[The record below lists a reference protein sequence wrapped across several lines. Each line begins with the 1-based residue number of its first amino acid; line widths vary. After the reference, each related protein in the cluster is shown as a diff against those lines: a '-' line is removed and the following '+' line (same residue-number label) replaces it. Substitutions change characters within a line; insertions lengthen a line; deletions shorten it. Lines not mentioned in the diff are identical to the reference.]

1 MKYYE
6 IVQSGIE
13 RISQIAFQT
22 LDCITPIY
30 DRNYLAAPIS
40 NDNYPFVVHLN
51 HNKSFFSEMA
61 KAFKTKGQV
70 CKVRYIN
77 GNSGEELIT
86 NNRLS
91 EFSYFVN
98 TRHPLLHTTRIKPDI
113 TRDFQIIFHILDE
126 FIPQNEGSYLA
137 GPIST
142 GLAFHVLQSQYN
154 VSSLAELEQA
164 MGKNN
169 YLDNVRW
176 PNVKDGDVLAEH
188 LRSTEAQY
196 LINTGPLFIHNWQG
210 SDYMKMCYKIL
221 EHKVTRVYFHP
232 DWVYSSGAVEE
243 YIFCF
248 EKDIALLDVQGDPIT
263 LEEARKSLAR
273 AKDKLATLNTS
284 TNRIESLIARIE
296 NLE

>member
-1 MKYYE
+1 MQYYE

-13 RISQIAFQT
+13 RMNQIVFQA

-40 NDNYPFVVHLN
+40 DNNYPFVVQLN
-51 HNKSFFSEMA
+51 HNKNLFSEIA
-61 KAFKTKGQV
+61 KALETKGQV
-70 CKVRYIN
+70 CKARYIN
-77 GNSGEELIT
+77 GNSGEELVPSH
-86 NNRLS
+86 RFS

-98 TRHPLLHTTRIKPDI
+98 TRHPLLRSTYIKPDI

-126 FIPQNEGSYLA
+126 FIPQNKGSYLA

-142 GLAFHVLQSQYN
+142 GLAFHVLRSKYN

-210 SDYMKMCYKIL
+210 NDYMKMCYKIL
-221 EHKVTRVYFHP
+221 EHKVTRAYFHP
-232 DWVYSSGAVEE
+232 DWAYSSGAVEE

-248 EKDIALLDVQGDPIT
+248 EKGIALLDAQGTLIT
-263 LEEARKSLAR
+263 LEEAWKSLTR
-273 AKDKLATLNTS
+273 AKDKLAALNIS
-284 TNRIESLIARIE
+284 TNRIESQIARIE
-296 NLE
+296 NLV